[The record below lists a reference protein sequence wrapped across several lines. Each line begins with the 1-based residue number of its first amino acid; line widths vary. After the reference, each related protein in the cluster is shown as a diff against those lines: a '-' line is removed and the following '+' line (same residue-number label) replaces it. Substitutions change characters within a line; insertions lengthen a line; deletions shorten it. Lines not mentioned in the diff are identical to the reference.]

1 MLALIISF
9 ILSMY
14 GGPNVYSDGAFQKA
28 INDGVIPYETQIPW
42 STEHYLLYTQPGV
55 SPSAEDDDVYTQP
68 GVSPS
73 VQPAQ
78 ENEPVEEEICATCTG
93 DVGTLTINGILS
105 VGLQSGW
112 DQSIVDGPCAA
123 YFWMSDS
130 CVYIADHNNQA
141 FSNLFSVYVGCTAD
155 VAGRGVT
162 CVCTDYGYVDDRGMI
177 CMSDGSIAGENYG
190 SCVVMYTCTSNGRF
204 ITIWQ

>member
-1 MLALIISF
+1 MIALIISF

-14 GGPNVYSDGAFQKA
+14 GGPNVYSDCAFQKA

-42 STEHYLLYTQPGV
+42 STEHYLALVP
-55 SPSAEDDDVYTQP
+55 
-68 GVSPS
+68 
-73 VQPAQ
+73 
-78 ENEPVEEEICATCTG
+78 EPIEEVEEEVTTEEVTEEVTVG

-155 VAGRGVT
+155 VAGRSVT

-177 CMSDGSIAGENYG
+177 CMSDGSIAGENYD

>member
-1 MLALIISF
+1 MLTLIISF

-28 INDGVIPYETQIPW
+28 INDGVISYETQLPW
-42 STEHYLLYTQPGV
+42 STEHYLALAP
-55 SPSAEDDDVYTQP
+55 
-68 GVSPS
+68 
-73 VQPAQ
+73 
-78 ENEPVEEEICATCTG
+78 EPVEEVEEEVTTEEVTEVVTEEVTEEPTTEVVQTVTAG

-141 FSNLFSVYVGCTAD
+141 FSNLFNVYVGCTAD

>member
-14 GGPNVYSDGAFQKA
+14 GGPNIYSDYAFQNA

-42 STEHYLLYTQPGV
+42 STEHYLALAP
-55 SPSAEDDDVYTQP
+55 
-68 GVSPS
+68 
-73 VQPAQ
+73 
-78 ENEPVEEEICATCTG
+78 EPVIEEEVTEEVTTEEITEEVTEQPTTEVVQTVTSG

-155 VAGRGVT
+155 VAGRYVT

>member
-1 MLALIISF
+1 MVALIISF

-14 GGPNVYSDGAFQKA
+14 GGPNLYSDGAFQRA

-42 STEHYLLYTQPGV
+42 STEHYLELAP
-55 SPSAEDDDVYTQP
+55 
-68 GVSPS
+68 
-73 VQPAQ
+73 
-78 ENEPVEEEICATCTG
+78 EPIEEVEEVTEEVTEEPTTEVVQTVTAG
-93 DVGTLTINGILS
+93 DIGTLTIDGILS

-112 DQSIVDGPCAA
+112 DQSIVDGPFAA

-130 CVYIADHNNQA
+130 CLYIADHNNQA

>member
-28 INDGVIPYETQIPW
+28 INDGIIPYETQLPW
-42 STEHYLLYTQPGV
+42 STEHYLALAP
-55 SPSAEDDDVYTQP
+55 
-68 GVSPS
+68 
-73 VQPAQ
+73 
-78 ENEPVEEEICATCTG
+78 EPVEEVEKEVVEEVTEQPTTEAVQVSAG
-93 DVGTLTINGILS
+93 DVGTLTIDGILS

-123 YFWMSDS
+123 YFWMTDS

-162 CVCTDYGYVDDRGMI
+162 CICTDYGYVDDRGMI

>member
-1 MLALIISF
+1 MLVLIISF

-14 GGPNVYSDGAFQKA
+14 GGPNVYSDCAFQKA

-42 STEHYLLYTQPGV
+42 STEHYLELVP
-55 SPSAEDDDVYTQP
+55 
-68 GVSPS
+68 
-73 VQPAQ
+73 
-78 ENEPVEEEICATCTG
+78 EPVEEVEEEVTEEVIEEPTTEVVQTVTAG
-93 DVGTLTINGILS
+93 DVGTLTISGILS

>member
-14 GGPNVYSDGAFQKA
+14 GGPNVYSDCAFQRA

-42 STEHYLLYTQPGV
+42 STEHYLELAP
-55 SPSAEDDDVYTQP
+55 
-68 GVSPS
+68 
-73 VQPAQ
+73 
-78 ENEPVEEEICATCTG
+78 EPVEEVEEVTEEVTTEVVTEEPATGLTGSTGPQGPKG